1 MRPLNYTAR
10 FTSLIAILT
19 TLLFT
24 SCGTRAPRYDYREL
38 AQAAIR
44 LDMDIAME
52 DNHRLYIESAHWI
65 GVPYRAGGNTM
76 KGVDCS
82 GLTYNIYKKVYHKHL
97 KRNSDEQRQKNCR
110 KVSKSKLQE
119 GDLVFFHNG
128 KNKRTATHVGIYLK
142 DNRFIHASTSRGV
155 IVSRLDEPYYRRV
168 WMQGGRVKGL

>member
-1 MRPLNYTAR
+1 MR
-10 FTSLIAILT
+10 
-19 TLLFT
+19 
-24 SCGTRAPRYDYREL
+24 
-38 AQAAIR
+38 
-44 LDMDIAME
+44 
-52 DNHRLYIESAHWI
+52 
-65 GVPYRAGGNTM
+65 
-76 KGVDCS
+76 GVDCS

-97 KRNSDEQRQKNCR
+97 KRNSDDQQKENCR
-110 KVSKSKLQE
+110 KVSKGKLQE